1 MTIAH
6 GAVPALQR
14 PAMGIHCDNKA
25 AGRPES
31 WGQVAFEYHAEGMAE
46 SFRIVSK
53 ICWSEFLLMSPNYAT

>member
-1 MTIAH
+1 
-6 GAVPALQR
+6 
-14 PAMGIHCDNKA
+14 MGIHCDNKA